1 MYQNYTDMKKIVFLL
16 LWVSSFSYGQTI
28 DSLYRKADNFRN
40 RFSSMYYYGASGIT
54 PVNDSHKFWYLTQ
67 TPNGSEFLIIDA
79 GEQKVVP
86 AFDQQRLADSLKV
99 ILKKDVEA
107 FKLPFRSIRCSKNLD
122 SLFFSIENDRYSCLL
137 HNYSIKK
144 EPSRQFP
151 RNPYWSTVFK
161 EDRKDKVKSPD
172 GKMEAFIQEGN
183 LWITDLESGK
193 SRKLSHD
200 GSVFEY
206 YASSIFWSPDSKK
219 IVCCKY
225 RPAENRKLMLI
236 SSSPRDQLQPKTEE
250 LDYVKPGDALP
261 IRRPALF
268 FTDDDR
274 QINFDVPHVNEQ
286 YELGN
291 IKWDKSSD
299 FFTFDFNRRGH
310 QQFVVY
316 AGDTAGKLRKVVDE
330 QSATFIQYYA
340 LYQYWFKSSAELL
353 WISERDGWRHLYL
366 YGTSNGQVKKQLT
379 KGEWIVKSVVHV
391 DEENRTVIFKGCG
404 KDKGEDPY
412 LEKYYLIDIEKDKL
426 VCLTPE
432 NGNHNA
438 VFSADFEFMVDN
450 CSRVDMAPVV
460 TVRTTNDGKI
470 VFKPENQPDISKALD
485 AGLRLPEVFSAKGR
499 DGKTDI
505 WGIIMRPAD
514 FDSGKK
520 YPVIEYIYAGPH
532 DSHVPKTFNI
542 ASWGSDLT
550 ELGFIVV
557 QIDGMGTANRSKAF
571 HDVCWK
577 NLKDAGFPDR
587 IAWMKAAAEKYPEMD
602 LERVGI
608 FGSSAGGQNAM
619 GALLFHPEFYK
630 VGYAACGCHDN
641 RMDKIWWNEQWMGY
655 PIGKEYDECSNV
667 VNAYRLQ
674 GKLMLALG
682 ELDNNVDP
690 SSTLQVVNELIK
702 HNKEFEFVML
712 PGERHTM
719 GGKYGERKRRD
730 FFMRHLQNAEI
741 PDWNVGEK

>member
-1 MYQNYTDMKKIVFLL
+1 MKRIVFLL
-16 LWVSSFSYGQTI
+16 LLVSSLSHGQSV
-28 DSLYRKADNFRN
+28 DSLYRKADNFREYY
-40 RFSSMYYYGASGIT
+40 SSMYFYGASGVT

-67 TPNGSEFLIIDA
+67 TPRGSEFLIIDGDERA
-79 GEQKVVP
+79 VLA
-86 AFDQQRLADSLKV
+86 AFDQQRLADSLK
-99 ILKKDVEA
+99 IMLRKDVEA
-107 FKLPFRSIRCSKNLD
+107 YKLPFRTIQCNNNLD
-122 SLFFSIENDRYSCLL
+122 TVFFSIDNERYICELK
-137 HNYSIKK
+137 NYSIKK
-144 EPSRQFP
+144 EPARPSPQR
-151 RNPYWSTVFK
+151 PYWSTIFK
-161 EDRKDKVKSPD
+161 EDGKGKVRSPD
-172 GKMEAFIQEGN
+172 RKKEAYISEGN
-183 LWITDLESGK
+183 LWVTDLESGK
-193 SRKLSHD
+193 SRKLSSD

-225 RPAENRKLMLI
+225 RPTENRKVVLI

-261 IRRPALF
+261 IRRPVLF
-268 FTDDDR
+268 LLDEER
-274 QINFDVPHVNEQ
+274 QIHFDIPNVDEQ

-310 QQFVVY
+310 QQFVIY
-316 AGDTAGKLRKVVDE
+316 AGDARSGELRKIVDE
-330 QSATFIQYYA
+330 QSGTFIHYYA
-340 LYQYWFKSSAELL
+340 LYQYWFKSSNELL

-366 YGTSNGQVKKQLT
+366 YDTMTGQAKKQLV
-379 KGEWIVKSVVHV
+379 KGEWVVKSVVHV
-391 DEENRTVIFKGCG
+391 DEKNRTVIFKGCG

-412 LEKYYLIDIEKDKL
+412 LEKYYLLDIEKEKL
-426 VCLTPE
+426 SCLTPE
-432 NGNHNA
+432 NAVHHA
-438 VFSADFEFMVDN
+438 VFSADYKLMVDVF
-450 CSRVDMAPVV
+450 SRVDMAPVV
-460 TVRTTNDGKI
+460 ALRTVDDGKI

-505 WGIIMRPAD
+505 WGIIIRPTG
-514 FDSGKK
+514 FDASKK
-520 YPVIEYIYAGPH
+520 YPIIEYIYAGPH
-532 DSHVPKTFNI
+532 DSHVPKSFNL
-542 ASWGSDLT
+542 AHWGSDLA

-587 IAWMKAAAEKYPEMD
+587 IAWLKTAAQKYPQMD
-602 LERVGI
+602 VGRVGI

-630 VGYAACGCHDN
+630 VAYAACGCHDN
-641 RMDKIWWNEQWMGY
+641 RMDKIWWNEQWMGW
-655 PIGKEYDECSNV
+655 PVGKEYDECSNV
-667 VNAYRLQ
+667 VNAHRLQ
-674 GKLMLALG
+674 GKLMLVLG

-719 GGKYGERKRRD
+719 GGRYGERKRRD
-730 FFMRHLQNAEI
+730 FFMRHLQNIET
-741 PDWNVGEK
+741 PDWNVSKN